1 MQVAFGTTEKKVA
14 CRARPLVLGTPV
26 RDQKY
31 KVQQTPR
38 GQFYPWG
45 LLIPFWDL
53 WEIPPHVTFLNSKC
67 LGKPAPTRVARDAE
81 LKSQT
86 STDIN
91 RLSSLKCKGD
101 VWQTRGERRYGTEAL
116 RLEPVA
122 CKCLQPDHAQ
132 LHENPQSYTA

>member
-1 MQVAFGTTEKKVA
+1 MPVQCNGGGYAATRTNVYKYAPMQVAFGTTEKKVA

-53 WEIPPHVTFLNSKC
+53 WVIGPRSLVVGDLHVV
-67 LGKPAPTRVARDAE
+67 G
-81 LKSQT
+81 
-86 STDIN
+86 N
-91 RLSSLKCKGD
+91 R
-101 VWQTRGERRYGTEAL
+101 
-116 RLEPVA
+116 RL
-122 CKCLQPDHAQ
+122 
-132 LHENPQSYTA
+132 